1 MDSLVQDLRYAV
13 RNLRSRPGF
22 AVVAILTLAVGIGLN
37 TSVFTTVDSALLR
50 SLPYAEPERL
60 VHLWQVQDNQERRRF
75 PFAWQTLREL
85 QASPGVFA
93 SVAGYASI
101 PTAWTGRPE
110 AEELPALVVSSNFF
124 DVLGVQPALGRS
136 SSPTRSGR
144 RGSAPIWTSSGRPSA
159 SPASRTPWSASW
171 PRASPSRPGATRGW

>member
-13 RNLRSRPGF
+13 RNLRNRPGF

-93 SVAGYASI
+93 YAI
-101 PTAWTGRPE
+101 VIDKTLLYLKQAP
-110 AEELPALVVSSNFF
+110 
-124 DVLGVQPALGRS
+124 LGVVLKAALSTASNEFIANHKPAACLALNVYIAAVKLA
-136 SSPTRSGR
+136 PTNLLT
-144 RGSAPIWTSSGRPSA
+144 AA
-159 SPASRTPWSASW
+159 QKADLVAD
-171 PRASPSRPGATRGW
+171 ATRIKTLIGCPS